1 MRALPALLLSLTL
14 ATAAVGPASA
24 QTPPGAPPTG
34 APGVITEGSADVSIG
49 GQAGARK
56 GDRTDGGGAVVE
68 GSSNV
73 FINGKPAATTG
84 DRTGCG
90 GIAVGGGSG
99 VFINGKPVARAG
111 DLTTGCPGK

>member
-1 MRALPALLLSLTL
+1 MRRIIAALLL
-14 ATAAVGPASA
+14 PASICAGAGMALA
-24 QTPPGAPPTG
+24 QATNAPQSGT
-34 APGVITEGSADVSIG
+34 PGVITEGSSDVSIG
-49 GQAGARK
+49 GQSAARK
-56 GDRTDGGGAVVE
+56 GDAAAGEGSIAG

-90 GIAVGGGSG
+90 GITVGGGGG
-99 VFINGKPVARAG
+99 VFINGKPAARAG

>member
-1 MRALPALLLSLTL
+1 MRTIRAALLAQAVISVV
-14 ATAAVGPASA
+14 AGAAAA
-24 QTPPGAPPTG
+24 QGTSPAPPS
-34 APGVITEGSADVSIG
+34 APGVITEGSSNVSIG
-49 GQAGARK
+49 NQPAARK
-56 GDRTDGGGAVVE
+56 GDQAAGEGGIVS

-90 GIAVGGGSG
+90 GVAVGGGSG

-111 DLTTGCPGK
+111 DITTGCPGK

>member
-1 MRALPALLLSLTL
+1 MRTLSRLLLVPLL
-14 ATAAVGPASA
+14 AIGVAGIAAA
-24 QTPPGAPPTG
+24 QTTPGDPSAG
-34 APGVITEGSADVSIG
+34 MPGVVTEGSGDVSIG
-49 GQAGARK
+49 GQSAARK
-56 GDRTDGGGAVVE
+56 GDAAAGDGSIAG

-90 GIAVGGGSG
+90 GITVGGGGG
-99 VFINGKPVARAG
+99 VFINGKPAARAG

>member
-1 MRALPALLLSLTL
+1 MVRSTWLVAALLAMASA
-14 ATAAVGPASA
+14 ATAQSRDPAPVPSV
-24 QTPPGAPPTG
+24 
-34 APGVITEGSADVSIG
+34 PGVITGGSDNVSVG
-49 GQAGARK
+49 GMAAARK
-56 GDRTDGGGAVVE
+56 GDATDGGAAVVE

-73 FINGKPAATTG
+73 FINGKPAVTVG

-90 GIAVGGGSG
+90 GITVGGASN